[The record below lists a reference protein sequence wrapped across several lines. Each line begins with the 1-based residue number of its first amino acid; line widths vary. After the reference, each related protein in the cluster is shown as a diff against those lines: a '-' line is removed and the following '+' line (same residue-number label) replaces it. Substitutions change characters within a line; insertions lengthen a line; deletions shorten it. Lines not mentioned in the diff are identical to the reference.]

1 MLLAIGQ
8 NLFFNITPEQ
18 VVGWLQRVDLSRLL
32 EFPHLGDIKVRDAY
46 VANLAFR
53 YELPHGFGRFLERC
67 TRIRPVELVEIDVV
81 YSKVSQA
88 LFDALAEASGACI
101 AQQFAAFQP

>member
-32 EFPHLGDIKVRDAY
+32 EFPHLGDIKVRDLRSEPCLPLRIAPRLWPFPRTAY
-46 VANLAFR
+46 
-53 YELPHGFGRFLERC
+53 E
-67 TRIRPVELVEIDVV
+67 D
-81 YSKVSQA
+81 Q
-88 LFDALAEASGACI
+88 ASGVGRDRCSPL
-101 AQQFAAFQP
+101 QGFAGSVRRPRAAIGRLHRG